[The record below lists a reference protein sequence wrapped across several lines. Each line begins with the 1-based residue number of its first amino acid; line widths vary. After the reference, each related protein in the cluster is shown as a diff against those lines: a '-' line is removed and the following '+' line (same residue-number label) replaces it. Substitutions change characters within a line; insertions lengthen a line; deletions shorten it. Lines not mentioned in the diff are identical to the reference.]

1 MQLRI
6 KTLYRQ
12 KITKII
18 NILWGLQLLSAA
30 ALGGSTTFSIKGTI
44 VLKCSQ
50 LLIYFVNIVAP
61 LKFNT
66 ATMCTVTY
74 LPTFSAAFWFP
85 ILLFELF
92 LFSLAFRV
100 AWYNHKH
107 LGNWRGASLLHIVIR
122 DNFNYFFLCVFCPVS
137 LRDIVNSLK

>member
-6 KTLYRQ
+6 KTLYRK

-18 NILWGLQLLSAA
+18 NILWGLQLLTAA
-30 ALGGSTTFSIKGTI
+30 GLGGSTTFSIKGMTI
-44 VLKCSQ
+44 FKCSRFPY
-50 LLIYFVNIVAP
+50 LFFNVVAP

-66 ATMCTVTY
+66 ATMCTVTH
-74 LPTFSAAFWFP
+74 LPIFSAAFWFP

-107 LGNWRGASLLHIVIR
+107 LGNWRGASLLHIVLR
-122 DNFNYFFLCVFCPVS
+122 DNFNYFFLCVRLVS
-137 LRDIVNSLK
+137 LVKSPTR

>member
-1 MQLRI
+1 VGPTTSYGGWFRGFHDFFYQRYDRI
-6 KTLYRQ
+6 KMQ
-12 KITKII
+12 
-18 NILWGLQLLSAA
+18 
-30 ALGGSTTFSIKGTI
+30 SIAYL
-44 VLKCSQ
+44 V
-50 LLIYFVNIVAP
+50 VNIVAP

-66 ATMCTVTY
+66 ATMCTVTH

-107 LGNWRGASLLHIVIR
+107 LGNWRGASLLHIVLR
-122 DNFNYFFLCVFCPVS
+122 DNFNYFFLCVVCPVS
-137 LRDIVNSLK
+137 LREIVNSLK